1 MNRVFREEKKFLLS
15 QAEALAVGHR
25 LEQIMLKKPRPFQS
39 AASRSYGAFPRRHL
53 ALRPRLSTGLPFTFL
68 HRIYTVFDKK

>member
-25 LEQIMLKKPRPFQS
+25 LEQIMLPDPHN
-39 AASRSYGAFPRRHL
+39 GAL
-53 ALRPRLSTGLPFTFL
+53 GLPDPVA
-68 HRIYTVFDKK
+68 VFRQR

>member
-25 LEQIMLKKPRPFQS
+25 LEQIMLPDPTT
-39 AASRSYGAFPRRHL
+39 ARRATGSGRCIST
-53 ALRPRLSTGLPFTFL
+53 ALTTGIFGKRPRE
-68 HRIYTVFDKK
+68 